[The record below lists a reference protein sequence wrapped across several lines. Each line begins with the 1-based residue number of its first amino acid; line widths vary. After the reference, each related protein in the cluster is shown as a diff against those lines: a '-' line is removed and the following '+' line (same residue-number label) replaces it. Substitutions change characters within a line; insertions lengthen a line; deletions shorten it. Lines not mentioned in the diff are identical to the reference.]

1 MPVTR
6 GSRYV
11 LLSFFGG
18 AEAQAKL
25 SGWLNSQQAKAAGA

>member
-1 MPVTR
+1 MTK

-11 LLSFFGG
+11 LLSFFGS

-25 SGWLNSQQAKAAGA
+25 DAWTQSQQAKAS